1 MSPLLLPLCAS
12 AVLGLL
18 GPNGGEVAL
27 GETRVYKV
35 RQTAVLDQIPEG
47 SKSVRFW
54 VAVPEDERY
63 QDVLDFAVVSAP
75 GPWRLEREPD
85 RGNRFLYV
93 EVAEPKTAALEV
105 VVEFTLRREPV
116 LTEVDPKQVGPITEV
131 HRRVYAEDLSWD
143 APHMKVTPAIA
154 EMAAEACAGETNP
167 AAQVRKLLDFVAA
180 SADHYSKDPTKPKCG
195 IGDAEDCL
203 TNGGGCCTD
212 LHSLFIA
219 LARAQGIPA
228 RLQMGYRV
236 LEKNEGKEVD
246 PGYRCWVEYFLPGYG
261 FVSADIVEADAVDG
275 QGPGRWFTGLTER
288 RLWLNSGREFHLNP
302 RQAQAGRVNT
312 MIIGHAEIDGVPA
325 RVLPDGPLAAQLT
338 RKVHFTEVRGE
349 SSTRV
354 GAAASSGR

>member
-1 MSPLLLPLCAS
+1 MSPLLLPLFIA
-12 AVLGLL
+12 ALL
-18 GPNGGEVAL
+18 PALRPSGDEVSL
-27 GETRVYKV
+27 GESRVYKV
-35 RQTAVLDQIPEG
+35 RQTAIVDQIPEG
-47 SKSVRFW
+47 SKQVRFW
-54 VAVPEDERY
+54 VAVPEEERY

-93 EVAEPKTAALEV
+93 EVADPKSASIEV
-105 VVEFTLRREPV
+105 VVEFTLRRDPV
-116 LTEVDPKQVGPITEV
+116 LTEIDPDQVGPITDV
-131 HRRVYAEDLSWD
+131 HRKVYAEDLSWD
-143 APHMKVTPAIA
+143 APHMKVTPVIT
-154 EMAAEACAGETNP
+154 EMAAEACKGVSNP
-167 AAQVRKLLDFVAA
+167 AEQVRKLLDLVAQ

-195 IGDAEDCL
+195 IGDAEDCM

-261 FVSADIVEADAVDG
+261 WVSADIVEADAVDG
-275 QGPGRWFTGLTER
+275 MGPARWFAGLTER
-288 RLWLNSGREFHLNP
+288 RLWLNSGREFQLVP
-302 RQAQAGRVNT
+302 PQAAPGRVNT
-312 MIIGHAEIDGVPA
+312 MIIGYAEIDGVPA

-338 RKVHFTEVRGE
+338 RKVHFTEIRDGKP
-349 SSTRV
+349 TRL
-354 GAAASSGR
+354 GAVVPAGR